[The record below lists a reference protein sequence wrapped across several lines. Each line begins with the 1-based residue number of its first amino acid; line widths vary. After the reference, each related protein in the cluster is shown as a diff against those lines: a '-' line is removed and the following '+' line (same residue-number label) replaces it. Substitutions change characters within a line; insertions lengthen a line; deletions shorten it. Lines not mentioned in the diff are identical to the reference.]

1 MSGFSFSV
9 LQKTIIKLEGK
20 ESVISKAIGNGYKEK
35 ISLLS
40 YLIAVGIAFYWSI
53 ISLAIYIMV
62 ALMWFIPDKR
72 IEKMI
77 D

>member
-1 MSGFSFSV
+1 
-9 LQKTIIKLEGK
+9 L
-20 ESVISKAIGNGYKEK
+20 ISQSRGLGDVYKRQGNGYKEK

-40 YLIAVGIAFYWSI
+40 YLIAVGIAFYWPI